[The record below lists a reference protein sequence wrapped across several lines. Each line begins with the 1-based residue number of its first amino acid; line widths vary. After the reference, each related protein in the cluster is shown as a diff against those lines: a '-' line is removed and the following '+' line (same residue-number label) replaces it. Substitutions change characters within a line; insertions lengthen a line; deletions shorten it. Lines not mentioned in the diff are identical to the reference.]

1 MLSSFDRVGG
11 RSVAIACA
19 LVAGAVPTSAHF
31 AERQSSISGYVA
43 STELVVRGAVE
54 GSDQKI
60 EGGHSPRDGCG
71 ALRVDEVLKG
81 QLPVP
86 PAASPT
92 VPSLTFKTTGV
103 HQPTYRKGE
112 QVLLFLNR
120 VPDSDPPVFLT
131 RQNAIE
137 RIELGGPDG
146 PTLLSAVREYVAV
159 DRVADAGERLRR
171 SRALI
176 VRDLA
181 SPAPILWQNALF
193 DLSKRT
199 DLALGPSDVA
209 AIREVALQPDR
220 ESILRVGCVAK
231 LGELG
236 RAGSREAAQALASI
250 LASASEPIV
259 RTMAAAAL
267 EETRAPVARP
277 ALARALDDPS
287 APVRRAAAE
296 CLGRLGEA
304 EAVDPLGRVAGA
316 DPNAGVRFAALKAI
330 ARIGDER
337 ADMTLERLAVDPK
350 FPDTAKAIDLARRQV
365 AQQTKGKDKQ

>member
-1 MLSSFDRVGG
+1 MGG
-11 RSVAIACA
+11 RSIAAAYAVIAC
-19 LVAGAVPTSAHF
+19 VAPASAHF
-31 AERQSSISGYVA
+31 AERQSSVSGYIA
-43 STELVVRGAVE
+43 ANELVVRGLVE
-54 GSDQKI
+54 ASDQGI
-60 EGGHSPRDGCG
+60 ERGHSSRDGLG
-71 ALRVDEVLKG
+71 TLRVDEILKG
-81 QLPVP
+81 QVPAP
-86 PAASPT
+86 PA
-92 VPSLTFKTTGV
+92 PSLAFKTTGA

-112 QVLLFLNR
+112 QVLLFLYR
-120 VPDSDPPVFLT
+120 LPDSDPPVFLT
-131 RQNAIE
+131 RQNAME
-137 RIELGGPDG
+137 RISLDGPDG
-146 PTLLSAVREYVAV
+146 ATLLSAVREYVAI
-159 DRVADAGERLRR
+159 DRIPDAAERLRR
-171 SRALI
+171 LKAAI

-181 SPAPILWQNALF
+181 SPAPLLWQNALF
-193 DLSKRT
+193 DLSKRS
-199 DLALGPSDVA
+199 DLALGPPDVA
-209 AIREVALQPDR
+209 AIREVALREDR

-236 RAGSREAAQALASI
+236 RAGSRDAAQALASI

-277 ALARALDDPS
+277 ALARALGDPS

-296 CLGRLGEA
+296 SLGRLGEA

-337 ADMTLERLAVDPK
+337 ADETLQRLAASPK

-365 AQQTKGKDKQ
+365 AQQTKGRDKQ